1 MACLLLVKSLRILYQ
16 SPVQKQKTRQIVA
29 PALMAM
35 G

>member
-29 PALMAM
+29 PVWNPM